1 MEKIINKITHN
12 KENINLTIGIR
23 EKNKTEITVFGKNG
37 QELPNQSQRYE
48 IGSLTKIFTATLLA
62 RYLQEDKIDVDQSIQ
77 SCLTGLTSQK
87 EFPSIRQL
95 ATHTSGYHGN
105 LPFTKIEYFKI
116 ISQVL
121 LGGANPFTSKTPHD
135 QMLETINQT
144 TFEKRTHKFE
154 YSNINYSILG
164 CLIAELADKPY
175 PEVMTEWLAD
185 ELKLAETTFKF
196 DNVLPAYNSFN
207 KLQENWLWQATD
219 TAIASGGLY
228 STIEDLLEFV
238 RFHSSGKI
246 DYFEKSHQKLALGT
260 KNYDMALGWK
270 KENAN
275 GTLWHNGG
283 TGCFSSFLGFNP
295 QIGKEVVI
303 LSNYRSF
310 QIDKLGLELLK

>member
-62 RYLQEDKIDVDQSIQ
+62 RYLQEYKIDVDQSIQ

-228 STIEDLLEFV
+228 STIEDLLAFV
-238 RFHSSGKI
+238 RLHSSGKI
-246 DYFEKSHQKLALGT
+246 DYFENSHNKLALGT
-260 KNYDMALGWK
+260 KTYDMALGWK
-270 KENAN
+270 KEKAN